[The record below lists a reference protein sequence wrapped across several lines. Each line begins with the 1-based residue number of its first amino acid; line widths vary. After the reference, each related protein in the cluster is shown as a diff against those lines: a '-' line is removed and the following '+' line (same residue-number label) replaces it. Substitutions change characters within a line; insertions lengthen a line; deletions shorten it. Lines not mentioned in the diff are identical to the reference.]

1 MNREAIIARE
11 PVQTTF
17 LNLESYK
24 ARVER
29 YLREHRHHLTINKL
43 TRNVPITAAEL
54 DELEAILFT
63 EAAAGSKDKL
73 KEEYG
78 DMPLGKFIRSI
89 LGLDVQAA
97 QAAFADFLSTG
108 QFNADQIRFI
118 DTIITY
124 LTKNGTIDKE
134 MLFEPPFT
142 DQHDQGIMGIFTSDA
157 EVRRIIQI
165 IDRINANAE
174 VA

>member
-1 MNREAIIARE
+1 VAPAQVRLETAFA
-11 PVQTTF
+11 
-17 LNLESYK
+17 LNL
-24 ARVER
+24 
-29 YLREHRHHLTINKL
+29 L
-43 TRNVPITAAEL
+43 
-54 DELEAILFT
+54 
-63 EAAAGSKDKL
+63 
-73 KEEYG
+73 
-78 DMPLGKFIRSI
+78 
-89 LGLDVQAA
+89 
-97 QAAFADFLSTG
+97 
-108 QFNADQIRFI
+108 QIRFI

-134 MLFEPPFT
+134 ILFEPPFT